1 MCRDAALSQG
11 ERVSRAESAR
21 GRWPRRWPGR
31 GRGPVRWAV
40 DIVLVVTCVVSVLFE
55 PMSIAVHSVV
65 GLVFVA
71 AVGPHL
77 WNRRA
82 WIRGTLRRLW
92 SRRSL
97 SRAMRWS
104 LGQAGLLLALT
115 LVVTASGLWDWLDE
129 RTRIRW
135 HAISS
140 VILIAVVIRHAWTRR
155 GWLLRRRAAASATGD
170 ASRGHSRGAGATR
183 PQ

>member
-1 MCRDAALSQG
+1 MCPEAALSQG
-11 ERVSRAESAR
+11 ERVSRASA
-21 GRWPRRWPGR
+21 
-31 GRGPVRWAV
+31 VRWTV
-40 DIVLVVTCVVSVLFE
+40 DIALIVAGVLSVLFE
-55 PMSIAVHSVV
+55 PMSIAIHSVV

-82 WIRGTLRRLW
+82 WIRGTLRRVW
-92 SRRSL
+92 SRRSV

-104 LGQAGLLLALT
+104 LSQAGLLLALT
-115 LVVTASGLWDWLDE
+115 LVVTASGLWDWLDA

-140 VILIAVVIRHAWTRR
+140 VILIVVVIRHTWTRR
-155 GWLLRRRAAASATGD
+155 GWLLRRRAASSATGR
-170 ASRGHSRGAGATR
+170 ASSDHSRAADGAR
-183 PQ
+183 PP

>member
-1 MCRDAALSQG
+1 MCRHALPSQG
-11 ERVSRAESAR
+11 ERVSRAEPASGPR
-21 GRWPRRWPGR
+21 PRRWP

-40 DIVLVVTCVVSVLFE
+40 DIALIVTCVLSVLFE
-55 PMSIAVHSVV
+55 PLSIAIHSVA

-82 WIRGTLRRLW
+82 WLRGALRRLW
-92 SRRSL
+92 SGRSL

-140 VILIAVVIRHAWTRR
+140 VILIAVVIRHTWTRR
-155 GWLLRRRAAASATGD
+155 GWLLRRRAAASATGG
-170 ASRGHSRGAGATR
+170 ASRGRCRGADAAR
-183 PQ
+183 PP

>member
-1 MCRDAALSQG
+1 MCQQAAVSQG
-11 ERVSRAESAR
+11 ERVSRVSL
-21 GRWPRRWPGR
+21 
-31 GRGPVRWAV
+31 VRWVV
-40 DIVLVVTCVVSVLFE
+40 DIALIVAGVLSVLFE
-55 PMSIAVHSVV
+55 PVSIAIHSVV
-65 GLVFVA
+65 GLAFVG

-82 WIRGTLRRLW
+82 WIRGALRRLW

-104 LGQAGLLLALT
+104 LSQASLLLALT
-115 LVVTASGLWDWLDE
+115 LVVTASGLWDWLDA

-140 VILIAVVIRHAWTRR
+140 VILIAVVIRHTWTRR
-155 GWLLRRRAAASATGD
+155 GWLLRRRAASSATGR
-170 ASRGHSRGAGATR
+170 ASSDCSPGAGAAR
-183 PQ
+183 PP